1 MAEFVKSIQKMQKA
15 QPEFP
20 QGPEAYNNPS
30 EQPQMDEE

>member
-1 MAEFVKSIQKMQKA
+1 MLNA

-30 EQPQMDEE
+30 EEPPMEWEEQSLLSFS